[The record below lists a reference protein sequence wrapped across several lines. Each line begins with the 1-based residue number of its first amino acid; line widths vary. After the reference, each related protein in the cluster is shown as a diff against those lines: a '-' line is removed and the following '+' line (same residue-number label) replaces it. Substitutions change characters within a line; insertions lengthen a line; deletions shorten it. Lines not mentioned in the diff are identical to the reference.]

1 MMHLKRTILALT
13 SALALT
19 AAAGAADAQA
29 TASQAPAADAGG
41 SGYAYDPA
49 RVDPYE
55 GLNRKL
61 FLVGGAIDIVVIR
74 PVAIFYKRITPRP
87 AREGLHNVLENISEP
102 GNFVNHMLQLRPKP
116 AAITFGRF
124 AMNTTLGI
132 GGLFDVASRA
142 GLPEKDTDFG
152 LTLSRYGVRQGPYIY
167 LPVLGPST
175 VRDSTGRIADIFLDP
190 INYLRFGGDGYFFG
204 SRTVAEGLDQRVRA
218 DPALLY
224 IQKTSTDPYAAL
236 RSAYLQNARSLARG
250 GKLDVKDLPNFGP
263 EPSAPAASPPPGA
276 PKTPTPQ

>member
-1 MMHLKRTILALT
+1 MHLKRTILTLT
-13 SALALT
+13 GALALT
-19 AAAGAADAQA
+19 AAAGTANAQ
-29 TASQAPAADAGG
+29 TAPSQAPDAP

-55 GLNRKL
+55 GVNRKL
-61 FLVGGAIDIVVIR
+61 FLVGGAIDIAVIR
-74 PVAIFYKRITPRP
+74 PVAIFYKRVTPRP
-87 AREGLHNVLENISEP
+87 ARNGLHNVLENISEP
-102 GNFVNHMLQLRPKP
+102 LNFVNHVLQLRPKP
-116 AAITFGRF
+116 SAITFGRF
-124 AMNTTLGI
+124 ALNTTVGI
-132 GGLFDVASRA
+132 GGLFDVASGV

-167 LPVLGPST
+167 LPILGPST

-190 INYLRFGGDGYFFG
+190 FFYLRFGGDGYFAG
-204 SRTVAEGLDQRVRA
+204 SRTVADGLDQRVRA

-263 EPSAPAASPPPGA
+263 EPSAPAASPPP
-276 PKTPTPQ
+276 PPTPQ

>member
-19 AAAGAADAQA
+19 AAAG
-29 TASQAPAADAGG
+29 ASQAPAADAGG

-102 GNFVNHMLQLRPKP
+102 GNFVNHVLQLRPKP

-142 GLPEKDTDFG
+142 GLPEKDTDSG
-152 LTLSRYGVRQGPYIY
+152 
-167 LPVLGPST
+167 
-175 VRDSTGRIADIFLDP
+175 
-190 INYLRFGGDGYFFG
+190 
-204 SRTVAEGLDQRVRA
+204 
-218 DPALLY
+218 
-224 IQKTSTDPYAAL
+224 
-236 RSAYLQNARSLARG
+236 
-250 GKLDVKDLPNFGP
+250 
-263 EPSAPAASPPPGA
+263 
-276 PKTPTPQ
+276 